1 MIKSFKYRLN
11 PTKSQTVQMEKT
23 FGCCRYIYNWALDL
37 KIKAYQES
45 KKSLSAVDLCKEL
58 TFLKQKEDHLWLKE
72 VSNESLQQS
81 IRCLDSAFTKF
92 FREHTGFPKFKSK
105 HRDKSTFKNIN
116 SVKIDFE
123 NSKIKIPILGWI
135 KFYKNRSFEGKIGTI
150 TVSKSSTGKYY
161 VSVLVEDGNSLPE
174 KNPITPSTSVGIDVG
189 LKDFAVLSNGQVF
202 QNPKYLE
209 KSSKRLA
216 CLQRRLSRK
225 KKGSNRYKKAKL
237 AVAICHERIRN
248 RRQDFLHKVSKR
260 IISENQTVIIEDLNV
275 EGMLKNHCL
284 AKGISSVAWNDF
296 FRMLQYKAEWNGVNL
311 IRIGRFE
318 PSSKMC
324 GCGYIHRDLKLSDR
338 VWTCPECGAVNDRDL
353 LAANNI
359 KKFGLE
365 KQNLLSQENIN
376 KTPVVNLEED
386 VELSA
391 VAGAVKRQNV
401 LV

>member
-23 FGCCRYIYNWALDL
+23 FGCCRYIYNWAFDL

-209 KSSKRLA
+209 KYSKRLA

-260 IISENQTVIIEDLNV
+260 IINENQTVIIEDLNV

-376 KTPVVNLEED
+376 KTPVVNREED